1 MAITKIQA
9 GALPADVIT
18 TAAIDDASI
27 THAKLHTTMD
37 LSSKTVT
44 LPTLSTLNTTGSVG
58 IGTSAIGGSSTTK
71 LHLMSA
77 TTSSPTVANDADELI
92 IEGTGHSGMTFLS
105 TSSSN
110 IRFGDAAD
118 SSVGQITYDHSTNS
132 LYFGTDNTERMRIS
146 SLGTV
151 LVGKTSEGTDT
162 DGIEL
167 NRNDVIVAT
176 RNNDAPLILNR
187 RTSDGDITVFRKDN
201 AAVGSISSNSAGGVP
216 VLDINTHP
224 SSGIMRMLT
233 SGTERMRITST
244 GNVGIGTQSPVSLSS
259 QTSLTINGTSV
270 GRLDLQGTGQLYAN
284 GTEIVLQGSYGKP
297 VAIDAG
303 TNQHISFR
311 YATAEK
317 MRIDSSGNLI
327 VGNAGVSFTSDRLQV
342 KSPVGEPVASFY
354 RPRNTAG
361 GGLVRFMS
369 DVGGT
374 QTIVAQVTSEGKFHG
389 KLGTTTAAMVRATQ
403 TSASASALV
412 SSNNGSILWSI
423 KSASD
428 SSWYS
433 ISGDRFTILK
443 SGLVSLNV
451 NQDIIT
457 TNNSSYAQCRIS
469 VNGSIQAYQLITNT
483 NGQWNAIANH
493 WNGYLNV
500 NDYIQLSF
508 QAADITA
515 IDHGNWSNYDFMWI
529 AQ

>member
-1 MAITKIQA
+1 LK
-9 GALPADVIT
+9 AD
-18 TAAIDDASI
+18 
-27 THAKLHTTMD
+27 
-37 LSSKTVT
+37 
-44 LPTLSTLNTTGSVG
+44 
-58 IGTSAIGGSSTTK
+58 
-71 LHLMSA
+71 
-77 TTSSPTVANDADELI
+77 
-92 IEGTGHSGMTFLS
+92 
-105 TSSSN
+105 
-110 IRFGDAAD
+110 
-118 SSVGQITYDHSTNS
+118 
-132 LYFGTDNTERMRIS
+132 
-146 SLGTV
+146 
-151 LVGKTSEGTDT
+151 
-162 DGIEL
+162 
-167 NRNDVIVAT
+167 
-176 RNNDAPLILNR
+176 
-187 RTSDGDITVFRKDN
+187 
-201 AAVGSISSNSAGGVP
+201 
-216 VLDINTHP
+216 
-224 SSGIMRMLT
+224 
-233 SGTERMRITST
+233 
-244 GNVGIGTQSPVSLSS
+244 GNVGIGTQSPISLSS

-270 GRLDLQGTGQLYAN
+270 GRLDLQGTGTLYAN

-311 YATAEK
+311 YATAET

-342 KSPVGEPVASFY
+342 KSTASEPVASFY

-374 QTIVAQVTSEGKFHG
+374 QTIVAQVSSEGQFHG

-403 TSASASALV
+403 TSASASAIIT
-412 SSNNGSILWSI
+412 SNNGSISWSI
-423 KSASD
+423 KTASD

-457 TNNSSYAQCRIS
+457 SGSTNYVQCRIS

-483 NGQWNAIANH
+483 NSQWNAIVNH

-508 QAADITA
+508 QASDITS